1 MEFAASRRNTVA
13 PTLLR
18 RMTNV
23 SSLADRAAL
32 HARLRA
38 GAGELGL
45 VLTAEQSERLIDYL
59 ELLVRWNAVYNLTA
73 VRDPA
78 EMVTR
83 HLLDSLA
90 IAPLVRGGSLID
102 LGTGPGLPGIPL
114 AILAPERRVTLV
126 DSNGK
131 KTRFLREAVR
141 VLGLGN
147 VRVEQARVE
156 DVAGQYDCVTARA
169 FASLGDILTWGGHV
183 LAPDGVCVAMKGAV
197 DEEEMRGIPP
207 GFRIEEIVPLHVPGL
222 GAARHAVIIRHRS
235 SE

>member
-1 MEFAASRRNTVA
+1 MSSA
-13 PTLLR
+13 
-18 RMTNV
+18 
-23 SSLADRAAL
+23 SSLADRNTL

-45 VLTAEQSERLIDYL
+45 ALTPEQSARLIDYL

-90 IAPLVRGGSLID
+90 IAPLVRGENLVD

-114 AILAPERRVTLV
+114 AILAPERKVTLV

-141 VLGLGN
+141 VLGLAN
-147 VRVEQARVE
+147 ARVEQARVE
-156 DVAGQYDCVTARA
+156 ELQGQYDCITARA
-169 FASLGDILTWGGHV
+169 FAALGDILKWGGH
-183 LAPDGVCVAMKGAV
+183 LLTADGVCIAMKGLI
-197 DEEEMRGIPP
+197 DEDELRGLPP
-207 GFRIEEIVPLHVPGL
+207 GFRVEEIVPLAVPGL
-222 GAARHAVIIRHRS
+222 GAARHAVIIGRYR
-235 SE
+235 